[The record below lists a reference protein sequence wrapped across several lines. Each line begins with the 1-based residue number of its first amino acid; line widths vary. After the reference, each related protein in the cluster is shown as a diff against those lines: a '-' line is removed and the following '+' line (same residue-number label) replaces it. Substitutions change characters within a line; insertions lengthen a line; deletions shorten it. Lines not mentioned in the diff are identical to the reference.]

1 MMMQGL
7 PDPFSVNVAINP
19 FRTLAAPVLELIL
32 VSAIGS
38 VAGINEKHECR
49 FSLG

>member
-19 FRTLAAPVLELIL
+19 FRAPAAPVLELIL